1 MIDKFET
8 NFPIKFK
15 GAEITL
21 NIIMFLNR
29 TDAYYR
35 TNPTVKNFESFDK
48 ICIYYAFTFLDEENK
63 TKHWCQEVVFSPL
76 DPIEKMIDECKFVI
90 NLLEENNFKLNEN
103 ELIATTRYVYCR
115 YLDLCN
121 NIGG

>member
-8 NFPIKFK
+8 DFPIKFK

-35 TNPTVKNFESFDK
+35 TNPTVKNFENFDE

-63 TKHWCQEVVFSPL
+63 TKHWCQEVVFSPF
-76 DPIEKMIDECKFVI
+76 DPIEKMIDECKFVV
-90 NLLEENNFKLNEN
+90 NLLEENNFKLNES
-103 ELIATTRYVYCR
+103 ELITRTRDVYCR
-115 YLDLCN
+115 YLDFCN